1 MRTADGAKRFSH
13 LKRICFG
20 DESIAFPV
28 LLGGLVVETST
39 GVVAFGRRAGG
50 TGTDGTGWWFDFGWT
65 PARVRQRI
73 DPSGVISCEWSMEVK
88 A

>member
-1 MRTADGAKRFSH
+1 MNPLPSQP
-13 LKRICFG
+13 C
-20 DESIAFPV
+20 S
-28 LLGGLVVETST
+28 GLAVETST

-50 TGTDGTGWWFDFGWT
+50 TGTDGTGWWSDFGRV